1 MQEMF
6 NFPAIFIANGT
17 AILLLFIILFSSKRP
32 LRHGFLDEKMYYMMV
47 ILNILQ
53 CLVESIVFILDGKT
67 GYGFHALLMV
77 LNTSLF
83 INNIIF
89 AFSWT
94 IYVDYKL
101 FADIERIKQKYP
113 FVAIPAVLIIIGCL
127 INFVTPVFF
136 VVDKYNVYQRTVLYL
151 IPYVCTYFYL
161 AYGVVLIY
169 SYRSKV
175 YQYLSLPAILFMVP
189 IIIGSMLQFF
199 FYGYSL
205 VWLGV
210 SIGMISLFINVQNEA
225 SYVDVLSGLFNR
237 QYLNNMLLMYSKKR
251 DTAGVPAGIML
262 DIDGFKSVND
272 RFGHLVGDDAIATA
286 GNLLHT
292 SVGDQGVVCRY
303 GGDEF
308 IILMYIHSQ
317 KEIMDMIDTIKTQV
331 TLFNESE
338 KKPYKIEFSIGYSTF
353 ERQHESVDDF
363 LKKLDASMYE
373 DKNRKIDGGMI
384 PDRRRN
390 R

>member
-1 MQEMF
+1 M
-6 NFPAIFIANGT
+6 
-17 AILLLFIILFSSKRP
+17 
-32 LRHGFLDEKMYYMMV
+32 
-47 ILNILQ
+47 
-53 CLVESIVFILDGKT
+53 
-67 GYGFHALLMV
+67 
-77 LNTSLF
+77 
-83 INNIIF
+83 
-89 AFSWT
+89 
-94 IYVDYKL
+94 DYKL

-237 QYLNNMLLMYSKKR
+237 QYLNNMLLMYLS
-251 DTAGVPAGIML
+251 L
-262 DIDGFKSVND
+262 
-272 RFGHLVGDDAIATA
+272 
-286 GNLLHT
+286 
-292 SVGDQGVVCRY
+292 
-303 GGDEF
+303 
-308 IILMYIHSQ
+308 IH
-317 KEIMDMIDTIKTQV
+317 I
-331 TLFNESE
+331 
-338 KKPYKIEFSIGYSTF
+338 
-353 ERQHESVDDF
+353 
-363 LKKLDASMYE
+363 
-373 DKNRKIDGGMI
+373 
-384 PDRRRN
+384 
-390 R
+390 